1 MAQFGNCPGGP
12 NDSDLRLELL
22 GKIKKVFI
30 LADNDALLKFGVAAN
45 VAVEGVPQAG
55 LQHVLAIE
63 SAFAQ
68 VLGEGRGKLIVDEEF
83 HDAGSTTWS
92 V

>member
-45 VAVEGVPQAG
+45 VAVEGVPKPASSTCWQSNPRLRRYWERA
-55 LQHVLAIE
+55 V
-63 SAFAQ
+63 
-68 VLGEGRGKLIVDEEF
+68 
-83 HDAGSTTWS
+83 GS
-92 V
+92 